1 MRFILTVILVFL
13 MLCWFVCLVYMMAND
28 SKKSQLQNMIVDYK
42 LKWFY
47 LALFIVLTVM
57 IAGLFYFM
65 FLGGVR
71 L

>member
-13 MLCWFVCLVYMMAND
+13 MLCWFACLVYMMAND

-65 FLGGVR
+65 FFGGVI

>member
-1 MRFILTVILVFL
+1 MRFILTAILVFL
-13 MLCWFVCLVYMMAND
+13 VFCWFVCLVYMMAND
-28 SKKSQLQNMIVDYK
+28 SKKSQLSNMIVDYK

>member
-1 MRFILTVILVFL
+1 MRFILTAILVFL
-13 MLCWFVCLVYMMAND
+13 VLCWFACLVYMMAND
-28 SKKSQLQNMIVDYK
+28 SKKSQLLNVIVDYK

>member
-1 MRFILTVILVFL
+1 MRFILTAILVFL
-13 MLCWFVCLVYMMAND
+13 VFCWFGCLVYMMAND
-28 SKKSQLQNMIVDYK
+28 SKKTELSKYVDYYR

-47 LALFIVLTVM
+47 LVLFIVLTVM

-65 FLGGVR
+65 FLGGVM

>member
-13 MLCWFVCLVYMMAND
+13 VFCWFVCLVYMMAND
-28 SKKSQLQNMIVDYK
+28 SKKSQLPNVIVDYK

-65 FLGGVR
+65 FLGGVM

>member
-13 MLCWFVCLVYMMAND
+13 MLCWFACLVYMMAND

-65 FLGGVR
+65 FLGGVM

>member
-1 MRFILTVILVFL
+1 MRFILTTVLVFL
-13 MLCWFVCLVYMMAND
+13 MLCWFACLVYMMAND

>member
-28 SKKSQLQNMIVDYK
+28 SKKSQLPNVIVDYK

-65 FLGGVR
+65 FLGGVT

>member
-1 MRFILTVILVFL
+1 MRFILTAILVFL
-13 MLCWFVCLVYMMAND
+13 VFCWFVCLVYMMAND
-28 SKKSQLQNMIVDYK
+28 SKKSQLSNVIVDYK

>member
-1 MRFILTVILVFL
+1 MRFILTAIFVFLVF
-13 MLCWFVCLVYMMAND
+13 CWFVCLVYMMAND
-28 SKKSQLQNMIVDYK
+28 SKKSQLPNVIVDYK

-47 LALFIVLTVM
+47 LVLFIVLTVM
-57 IAGLFYFM
+57 IAGLFYSM

>member
-1 MRFILTVILVFL
+1 MRFILTSILVFL
-13 MLCWFVCLVYMMAND
+13 VFCWFACLVYMMAND
-28 SKKSQLQNMIVDYK
+28 SKKSQLPNVIVDYK

>member
-1 MRFILTVILVFL
+1 MRFILTIILVFL
-13 MLCWFVCLVYMMAND
+13 MFCWFVSLVYMMAND

>member
-1 MRFILTVILVFL
+1 MRFILTAILVFL
-13 MLCWFVCLVYMMAND
+13 VFCWFVCLVYMMAND

>member
-13 MLCWFVCLVYMMAND
+13 VFCWFVCLVYMMAND
-28 SKKSQLQNMIVDYK
+28 SKKSQLLNVIVDYK

>member
-13 MLCWFVCLVYMMAND
+13 MLCWFACLVYMMAND
-28 SKKSQLQNMIVDYK
+28 SKESQLQNMIVDYK

-47 LALFIVLTVM
+47 LVLFIVLTVM

>member
-1 MRFILTVILVFL
+1 MRFILTTILVFL
-13 MLCWFVCLVYMMAND
+13 VFCWVGCLVYMMAND

-47 LALFIVLTVM
+47 LVLFIVLTVM

-65 FLGGVR
+65 FLGGVM

>member
-1 MRFILTVILVFL
+1 MRFILTAILVFL
-13 MLCWFVCLVYMMAND
+13 VFCWFACLVYMMAND
-28 SKKSQLQNMIVDYK
+28 SKESQLPNVIVDYK

-47 LALFIVLTVM
+47 LVLFIVLTVM

>member
-13 MLCWFVCLVYMMAND
+13 VFCWFVCLVYMMAND
-28 SKKSQLQNMIVDYK
+28 SKTSQLSNVIVDYK

>member
-1 MRFILTVILVFL
+1 MRFILTAILVFL
-13 MLCWFVCLVYMMAND
+13 VLCWFACLVYMMAND
-28 SKKSQLQNMIVDYK
+28 SNKSQLPNVIVGYK

-57 IAGLFYFM
+57 IAGLFYFI
-65 FLGGVR
+65 FFGGVR